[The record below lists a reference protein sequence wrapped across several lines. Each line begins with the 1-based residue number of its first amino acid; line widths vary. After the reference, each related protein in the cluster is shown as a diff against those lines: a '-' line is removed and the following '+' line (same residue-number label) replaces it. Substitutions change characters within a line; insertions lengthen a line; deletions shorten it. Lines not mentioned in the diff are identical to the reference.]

1 MRGNFAGF
9 WRDAVYCFTYAVIIN
24 CKLLCWIFMTQRF
37 KCPKTCKSK
46 YHQMDVHGV
55 LAASSG
61 LFTNRLRSLSIVQAG
76 KFLWINRQ
84 TSKEEQWKNK
94 LFKQKSMTIWAK
106 NFVELRRQKIYIL
119 IKKWAEKEVFE
130 KTLNCDLEP
139 GELCFRLLL
148 VKFGSSCFKGVRA
161 RRLEVQR
168 TRHGFNLRVK

>member
-1 MRGNFAGF
+1 MWGNFAGF

-37 KCPKTCKSK
+37 KRPQKCKNK
-46 YHQMDVHGV
+46 YHQMDVYSGI
-55 LAASSG
+55 LDTSLG

-148 VKFGSSCFKGVRA
+148 VKFGSSCFKGVRV
-161 RRLEVQR
+161 RWVLVQR
-168 TRHGFNLRVK
+168 TNMI